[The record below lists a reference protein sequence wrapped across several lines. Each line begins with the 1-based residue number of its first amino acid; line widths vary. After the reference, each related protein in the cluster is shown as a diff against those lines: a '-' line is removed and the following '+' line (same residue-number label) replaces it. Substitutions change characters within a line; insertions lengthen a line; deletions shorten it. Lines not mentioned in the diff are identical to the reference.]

1 MLSRPE
7 LPEDFLGDCSLG
19 QLWPGL
25 DTMNPRRFTSLHRPH
40 TAIGHADDP
49 IGTIGVGFGYDL
61 VFGYAIK
68 LGVPSPSS
76 GSLGIGNSAEKDRHY
91 LAVFPFEC
99 LKALAMAASDPYRTF

>member
-1 MLSRPE
+1 MLLRPE
-7 LPEDFLGDCSLG
+7 LPGDFLGDCSLG

-61 VFGYAIK
+61 VFGYAIR
-68 LGVPSPSS
+68 L
-76 GSLGIGNSAEKDRHY
+76 
-91 LAVFPFEC
+91 
-99 LKALAMAASDPYRTF
+99 